1 MSSCFP
7 LLNDGTLSGMNAK
20 SEAPI
25 SFPMNVLKP
34 LMDYLRGEEK
44 RLVKAKISMK
54 KEDPFKG
61 RTREEDN
68 SIDADVAEQVDHDR
82 VFASRME
89 LKRSLINIR
98 KTLTRIKIGRY
109 GICEKCGKMID
120 TDRLAIK
127 PTAEYCMTCEK
138 EVESGKR

>member
-1 MSSCFP
+1 MKTG
-7 LLNDGTLSGMNAK
+7 NKAVIN
-20 SEAPI
+20 
-25 SFPMNVLKP
+25 FPMNVLRP
-34 LMDYLRGEEK
+34 LMDYLKGEEK
-44 RLVKAKISMK
+44 RLVKAKISLR

-82 VFASRME
+82 VSASRIE
-89 LKRSLINIR
+89 LKKSLINIR

-109 GICEKCGKMID
+109 GICENCGKMID

-127 PTAEYCMTCEK
+127 PTAEYCVACEK
-138 EVESGKR
+138 EIEGRRGK

>member
-1 MSSCFP
+1 MKTEAKKVTQAASS
-7 LLNDGTLSGMNAK
+7 
-20 SEAPI
+20 PI

-34 LMDYLRGEEK
+34 LMDYLKGEEK
-44 RLVKAKISMK
+44 RLVKAKSSLT

-61 RTREEDN
+61 KNREEDN

-82 VFASRME
+82 VFASRIE
-89 LKRSLINIR
+89 LKKSLINIR

-109 GICEKCGKMID
+109 GICENCGTMID

-127 PTAEYCMTCEK
+127 PTAEYCFACEK
-138 EVESGKR
+138 QVEAKKR